1 MKKLFAIISLL
12 SIISSHQLF
21 AQTGFEQL
29 INAGPTDATKLVD
42 AYSKSLFK
50 GFGLGMNSGWTNSAQ
65 TLGLYHV
72 DLRVT
77 GTAVIVP
84 SSAKS
89 FNVTRIGLSSNLRP
103 ADPNDVITPSFS
115 GNTRANGP
123 LMDVYDENNNKL
135 VSFELPSGML
145 ENYVPTPQVQLTLGL
160 LANTDVTIRAAPRF
174 RIGRKIGSV
183 SLIGFGIKHN
193 FMRDLFNDDKDVPF
207 DLALAFSYNNL
218 KYKKSLSLQ
227 PIENSVPQDNK
238 QSTDFS
244 GQEIFGNF
252 NNYLF
257 QALISKQFS
266 VFTPYLSLGYNVSSA
281 DMGLSGNYP
290 IINGYNGDQITY
302 KTFSNPVRI
311 ERTYLKDFRIDAG
324 FQVKLPIIRLYA
336 SYGIS
341 GNYGIANAGIGIGF

>member
-1 MKKLFAIISLL
+1 MKRLFAIISLL

-29 INAGPTDATKLVD
+29 INAGPADATKLVD

-65 TLGLYHV
+65 TLGLSHFE
-72 DLRVT
+72 LRVT
-77 GTAVIVP
+77 GTGVIVP
-84 SSAKS
+84 ASGKS
-89 FNVTRIGLSSNLRP
+89 FDVTRIGLSSNLRP
-103 ADPNDVITPSFS
+103 ANPNDVISPSFS
-115 GNTRANGP
+115 GSTRANGP

-145 ENYVPTPQVQLTLGL
+145 ENYVPTPQIQLTVGL
-160 LANTDVTIRAAPRF
+160 PANTDVTIRAAPRF
-174 RIGRKIGSV
+174 TIGRKIGSV

-193 FMRDLFNDDKDVPF
+193 FMRDLSKDAPF

-218 KYKKSLSLQ
+218 KYKKSLYLQ
-227 PIENSVPQDNK
+227 PLENSVPQDSE

-290 IINGYNGDQITY
+290 IISGYNGDQVTY

-311 ERTYLKDFRIDAG
+311 ERTYLKDFRVDAG
-324 FQVKLPIIRLYA
+324 FQVKLPIVRFYA
-336 SYGIS
+336 SYGVS
-341 GNYGIANAGIGIGF
+341 GNYGIANAGIGIGL